1 VEQAAAILGVGVKQN
16 TRGAGSMRQPDD
28 YVRRQRFRSMGV
40 GVGHRHDAS
49 GALPGHHCDRTIDET
64 GHPLRRLHSREAQLQ
79 ENR

>member
-49 GALPGHHCDRTIDET
+49 GALPGHH
-64 GHPLRRLHSREAQLQ
+64 
-79 ENR
+79 